1 MLQVWVLPVY
11 RHAYASKRDL
21 AAFEHRLRM
30 CELGL
35 RDAASNVRVL
45 DTERALY
52 EAASQVRR
60 QM

>member
-1 MLQVWVLPVY
+1 MLPVY